1 MISPLSSQI
10 RPHRPESSAV
20 RLQSR
25 SDGHLSL
32 KQAFRL
38 LKAFN
43 QYTIASHQCCQA
55 GRMKVPLCST
65 GLCPLRGRCPASPHS
80 NSQSLKAGQRA
91 SLTTYCPWATC
102 CSFVYSFVCSFI
114 LSLSFLYFLSFYW
127 AAHCGICDLIP
138 RRGAKIL
145 TFEFGVGTFSKGLYT
160 ILLICISTSIMG
172 NNYQKNNANIR
183 KSVMSGNFIEFPI
196 YWRKPH
202 YSKSICLEMTS
213 KTKLLLQV
221 ENGEKMHFRISEVIE
236 DTSYGGVLLW
246 QTTPRK

>member
-1 MISPLSSQI
+1 MTVFACQSS
-10 RPHRPESSAV
+10 
-20 RLQSR
+20 
-25 SDGHLSL
+25 D
-32 KQAFRL
+32 
-38 LKAFN
+38 
-43 QYTIASHQCCQA
+43 
-55 GRMKVPLCST
+55 
-65 GLCPLRGRCPASPHS
+65 HS
-80 NSQSLKAGQRA
+80 
-91 SLTTYCPWATC
+91 
-102 CSFVYSFVCSFI
+102 
-114 LSLSFLYFLSFYW
+114 
-127 AAHCGICDLIP
+127 
-138 RRGAKIL
+138 
-145 TFEFGVGTFSKGLYT
+145 T

-236 DTSYGGVLLW
+236 DTSYGGVLLR